1 MEVVVLGSAAGG
13 GFPQW
18 NCNAP
23 TSKRAREGSARAKW
37 RTQASVAVSADGKRW
52 VMLNASP
59 DARQQLLQ
67 NQCLWPREG
76 LRDSPVRAVVL
87 TSAEIDHV
95 AGLLSMRESQPFVL
109 WGTRRVL
116 GLLAENPIFGALNP
130 QYVQRRAFDLGE
142 RIELA
147 GSDGPLG
154 LAMTAFA
161 VPGKVPLFLEGRD
174 PQHLAG
180 SAEDTIGLE
189 IAAGSSKFHYIPGC
203 ARMTPE
209 LEDRI
214 RGSALVFFDGTLW
227 SDDELVQ
234 LGISYKTGQ
243 RMGHMSIN
251 GGVGH
256 VDRVRQARRRPQD
269 LHPCEHHQPGAGRGF
284 AGAGGGRRPWLGS
297 GRRRNEDHPVTELM
311 GPEELEAALRA
322 IGAVRYHN
330 RHPFHALLHGG
341 KLTRGQ
347 VQAWALNRY
356 YYQSIIPQKDAA
368 ILSRMTDRDIRRRL
382 APAHHRP

>member
-1 MEVVVLGSAAGG
+1 MDVVVLGSAAGG

-23 TSKRAREGSARAKW
+23 TSKRARAGNARTKW
-37 RTQASVAVSADGKRW
+37 RTQASIAVSADGERW

-67 NQCLWPREG
+67 NPCLWPRESP
-76 LRDSPVRAVVL
+76 RDSPVRAVVL

-109 WGTRRVL
+109 WGTARVL

-130 QYVQRRAFDLGE
+130 DYVERRSFALGR

-174 PQHLAG
+174 PRHLAG
-180 SAEDTIGLE
+180 VAEDTIGLE
-189 IAAGSSKFHYIPGC
+189 ISSGDARFHFIPGC
-203 ARMTPE
+203 ARMTLE
-209 LEDRI
+209 LVERV

-227 SDDELVQ
+227 SDDELLR
-234 LGISYKTGQ
+234 LGISRKTGQ

-251 GGVGH
+251 GGSGTLHAFDGLDVGRKIFIH
-256 VDRVRQARRRPQD
+256 VNTTNPVLDEESPERAEVVA
-269 LHPCEHHQPGAGRGF
+269 HGWEVA
-284 AGAGGGRRPWLGS
+284 
-297 GRRRNEDHPVTELM
+297 EDGMRISL
-311 GPEELEAALRA
+311 
-322 IGAVRYHN
+322 
-330 RHPFHALLHGG
+330 
-341 KLTRGQ
+341 
-347 VQAWALNRY
+347 
-356 YYQSIIPQKDAA
+356 
-368 ILSRMTDRDIRRRL
+368 
-382 APAHHRP
+382 

>member
-23 TSKRAREGSARAKW
+23 TSKRAREGSARTKW
-37 RTQASVAVSADGKRW
+37 RTQASVAVSADGERW

-59 DARQQLLQ
+59 DARQQFLQ
-67 NQCLWPREG
+67 NQCLWPRQG

-95 AGLLSMRESQPFVL
+95 AGLLSMRESQPFAL

-130 QYVQRRAFDLGE
+130 QYVQRQAFDLGE

-147 GSDGPLG
+147 GSDGPLD

-161 VPGKVPLFLEGRD
+161 VPGKVPLFLEGRE

-180 SAEDTIGLE
+180 VAEDTIGLE
-189 IAAGSSKFHYIPGC
+189 IVSGSAKFHYIPGC

-209 LEDRI
+209 LEARL

-227 SDDELVQ
+227 RDDEMIRA
-234 LGISYKTGQ
+234 GAGPKTGR
-243 RMGHMSIN
+243 RMGHMSI
-251 GGVGH
+251 
-256 VDRVRQARRRPQD
+256 D
-269 LHPCEHHQPGAGRGF
+269 GAEGTLAGF
-284 AGAGGGRRPWLGS
+284 AGLGV
-297 GRRRNEDHPVTELM
+297 RRRILIHQNNTNPVLLADSPERAAVGAAGWEVAEDGMEITL
-311 GPEELEAALRA
+311 
-322 IGAVRYHN
+322 
-330 RHPFHALLHGG
+330 
-341 KLTRGQ
+341 
-347 VQAWALNRY
+347 
-356 YYQSIIPQKDAA
+356 
-368 ILSRMTDRDIRRRL
+368 
-382 APAHHRP
+382 

>member
-37 RTQASVAVSADGKRW
+37 RTQASIAVSADGNRW
-52 VMLNASP
+52 AMLNASP

-67 NQCLWPREG
+67 NRCLWPRKG

-87 TSAEIDHV
+87 TSAEVDHV
-95 AGLLSMRESQPFVL
+95 AGLLSMRESQAFVL
-109 WGTRRVL
+109 WGTGRVL

-130 QYVQRRAFDLGE
+130 ESVQRRAFVLGE
-142 RIELA
+142 RVELA

-174 PQHLAG
+174 PQHLSG
-180 SAEDTIGLE
+180 TAEDTIGLE
-189 IAAGSSKFHYIPGC
+189 IASGGVTFHFIPGC

-209 LEDRI
+209 LEGRL

-227 SDDELVQ
+227 SDDELLR
-234 LGISYKTGQ
+234 LGISHKTGQ

-251 GGVGH
+251 GAAGTLNAFDRLDVKRKLFIH
-256 VDRVRQARRRPQD
+256 VNTTNPVLDEESPERAEVAA
-269 LHPCEHHQPGAGRGF
+269 HGWEVA
-284 AGAGGGRRPWLGS
+284 
-297 GRRRNEDHPVTELM
+297 EDGMRITL
-311 GPEELEAALRA
+311 
-322 IGAVRYHN
+322 
-330 RHPFHALLHGG
+330 
-341 KLTRGQ
+341 
-347 VQAWALNRY
+347 
-356 YYQSIIPQKDAA
+356 
-368 ILSRMTDRDIRRRL
+368 
-382 APAHHRP
+382 

>member
-37 RTQASVAVSADGKRW
+37 RTQASIAVSVDGERW

-67 NQCLWPREG
+67 NRCLWPRHG

-95 AGLLSMRESQPFVL
+95 AGLLSMRESQSFVL
-109 WGTRRVL
+109 WGTQRVL

-130 QYVQRRAFDLGE
+130 DFVQRRMFTLGQPVA
-142 RIELA
+142 LA

-154 LAMTAFA
+154 LTMTAFA

-174 PQHLAG
+174 PKNLAG
-180 SAEDTIGLE
+180 VAEDTIGLE
-189 IAAGSSKFHYIPGC
+189 ISSGGTKFHFIPGC

-209 LEDRI
+209 VEQRV
-214 RGSALVFFDGTLW
+214 RGSGLVFFDGTLW
-227 SDDELVQ
+227 SDDELVR
-234 LGISYKTGQ
+234 LGVSHKTGQ
-243 RMGHMSIN
+243 RMGHMSMN
-251 GGVGH
+251 GGAGTLSAFERLDVKRKIFIH
-256 VDRVRQARRRPQD
+256 VNTTNPVLDEDSP
-269 LHPCEHHQPGAGRGF
+269 EHAEIVAHGWEVA
-284 AGAGGGRRPWLGS
+284 
-297 GRRRNEDHPVTELM
+297 EDGMRISL
-311 GPEELEAALRA
+311 
-322 IGAVRYHN
+322 
-330 RHPFHALLHGG
+330 
-341 KLTRGQ
+341 
-347 VQAWALNRY
+347 
-356 YYQSIIPQKDAA
+356 
-368 ILSRMTDRDIRRRL
+368 
-382 APAHHRP
+382 

>member
-37 RTQASVAVSADGKRW
+37 RTQSSIAISADGERW
-52 VMLNASP
+52 IMLNASP
-59 DARQQLLQ
+59 DARQQMLQ
-67 NQCLWPREG
+67 NQCLWPRKG
-76 LRDSPVRAVVL
+76 LRDSPVKAVVL

-130 QYVQRRAFDLGE
+130 DFVQRRTFALE
-142 RIELA
+142 EQIELA

-154 LAMTAFA
+154 LAMTAFT

-174 PQHLAG
+174 PQHLG
-180 SAEDTIGLE
+180 GTAEDTIGLE
-189 IAAGSSKFHYIPGC
+189 ITAGSAKLHFVPGC

-209 LEDRI
+209 LEDRL

-227 SDDELVQ
+227 SDDELVR
-234 LGISYKTGQ
+234 LGISHKTGQ

-251 GGVGH
+251 GGSGTLSAFEGLDVRRKIFIH
-256 VDRVRQARRRPQD
+256 VNTTNPILDEESPERAEVVARGW
-269 LHPCEHHQPGAGRGF
+269 EVA
-284 AGAGGGRRPWLGS
+284 
-297 GRRRNEDHPVTELM
+297 EDGMRITL
-311 GPEELEAALRA
+311 
-322 IGAVRYHN
+322 
-330 RHPFHALLHGG
+330 
-341 KLTRGQ
+341 
-347 VQAWALNRY
+347 
-356 YYQSIIPQKDAA
+356 
-368 ILSRMTDRDIRRRL
+368 
-382 APAHHRP
+382 

>member
-23 TSKRAREGSARAKW
+23 TSKRAREGSGRAQW

-67 NQCLWPREG
+67 NRCLWPREG

-87 TSAEIDHV
+87 TSAEVDHV

-109 WGTRRVL
+109 WGTKRVL

-130 QYVQRRAFDLGE
+130 DFVQRRTFALGE
-142 RIELA
+142 PVALA

-154 LAMTAFA
+154 LTMTAFA

-174 PQHLAG
+174 PQHLSG
-180 SAEDTIGLE
+180 VAEDTIGLE
-189 IAAGSSKFHYIPGC
+189 VTADGARFHFIPGC

-209 LEDRI
+209 LEARL
-214 RGSALVFFDGTLW
+214 RGSKLVFFDGTLW
-227 SDDELVQ
+227 SDDELVR
-234 LGISYKTGQ
+234 LGISHKTGQ

-251 GGVGH
+251 GGAGTLNAFEKLDVERKIFIH
-256 VDRVRQARRRPQD
+256 VNTTNPVLDEESPERAEIAARGW
-269 LHPCEHHQPGAGRGF
+269 EVA
-284 AGAGGGRRPWLGS
+284 
-297 GRRRNEDHPVTELM
+297 EDGMRITL
-311 GPEELEAALRA
+311 
-322 IGAVRYHN
+322 
-330 RHPFHALLHGG
+330 
-341 KLTRGQ
+341 
-347 VQAWALNRY
+347 
-356 YYQSIIPQKDAA
+356 
-368 ILSRMTDRDIRRRL
+368 
-382 APAHHRP
+382 